1 MSVRFSRTWWAGA
14 WLVLALPAQA
24 AEWRL
29 QAGVDAR
36 WFDWREYLDGRQL
49 LMERGPLA
57 TAGLGGEVAAGGW
70 YLRGDALWGG
80 GPARYDGHLQT
91 GEPYEAN
98 AGEEILES
106 QLRAGW
112 RGARLE
118 LSAAVLQRDW
128 RRYIEGSATV
138 SSAEERYRWRIAVVG
153 VALALPS
160 RRPARLALDIGAPFE
175 SYQKV
180 YSSFYD
186 DFSLQPG
193 DGVYWRLSVPVTLAG
208 DGRLQL
214 EPWYQEQYMDASRPA
229 LLTRGGVSQNLLA
242 FQPESVRR
250 ELGLTLRLLLGG
262 GEAASAP

>member
-1 MSVRFSRTWWAGA
+1 MSVRFSGRWWTGA
-14 WLVLALPAQA
+14 WLVLALPVQA

-57 TAGLGGEVAAGGW
+57 TASLGGELAEGGW
-70 YLRGDALWGG
+70 FLRGDALWGG

-106 QLRAGW
+106 RLRAGW

-118 LSAAVLQRDW
+118 VSAALLQRDW

-153 VALALPS
+153 AALALPA
-160 RRPARLALDIGAPFE
+160 RQPARLALDIGAPFD

-180 YSSFYD
+180 YSGFYD
-186 DFSLQPG
+186 DFSLEPG
-193 DGVYWRLSVPVTLAG
+193 DGVYWRLSAPFALPG

-214 EPWYQEQYMDASRPA
+214 EPWYQEQYMDASDPVP
-229 LLTRGGVSQNLLA
+229 LTRDGVPQNLQA

-262 GEAASAP
+262 SEAASAP